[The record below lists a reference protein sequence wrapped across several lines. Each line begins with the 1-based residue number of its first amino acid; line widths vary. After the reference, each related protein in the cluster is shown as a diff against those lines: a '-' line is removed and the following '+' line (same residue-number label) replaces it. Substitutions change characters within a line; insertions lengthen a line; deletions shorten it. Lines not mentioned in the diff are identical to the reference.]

1 MYITA
6 IIDRFDYWE
15 GRISGETRSHCLNQ
29 ALISGHLCPWPWL
42 QTWNSDAFQPIGTQ
56 GDFGAHF
63 SAAVR
68 VVKRK
73 GKEMRGNEMRG
84 SHFHKMMIIMHSC
97 IKGRH
102 T

>member
-56 GDFGAHF
+56 GDFGLTF
-63 SAAVR
+63 R
-68 VVKRK
+68 RRLGLLNEKERK
-73 GKEMRGNEMRG
+73 GKER
-84 SHFHKMMIIMHSC
+84 K
-97 IKGRH
+97 
-102 T
+102 